1 MVSKGKSSYGTEL
14 QTVHSDVHCVWI
26 ERWPKLLTETDSW
39 AVTNGVVE
47 WPGIW
52 KEQDREKEEEGRSS
66 WPHVTCNK
74 AWHCPRAPSPAA
86 PHGTVGFK
94 ARPEMLG

>member
-52 KEQDREKEEEGRSS
+52 KEQDWKTGNKKSGKRYVEGLLSEWAQTLKMS
-66 WPHVTCNK
+66 V
-74 AWHCPRAPSPAA
+74 SPMN
-86 PHGTVGFK
+86 V
-94 ARPEMLG
+94 